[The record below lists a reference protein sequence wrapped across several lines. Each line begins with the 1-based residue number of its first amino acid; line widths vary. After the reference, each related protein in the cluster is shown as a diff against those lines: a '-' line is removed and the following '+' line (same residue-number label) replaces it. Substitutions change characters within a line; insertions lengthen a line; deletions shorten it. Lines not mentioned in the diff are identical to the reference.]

1 MWSRDESAIRTE
13 VVYHQASVREGVL
26 KQRLAAA
33 AVCCAAGLGTRL
45 ISLGAAIR
53 RGVAT
58 RLARRAGQTK
68 GACYLAGS

>member
-1 MWSRDESAIRTE
+1 MWFRDEPAIRTE

-26 KQRLAAA
+26 KQRPAA
-33 AVCCAAGLGTRL
+33 AVCCADGLGDRL

-58 RLARRAGQTK
+58 RLARRIGQTES
-68 GACYLAGS
+68 ACCLAGS